1 MEYLDQDSTSPS
13 TKAIL
18 FPLSSKKDID
28 KILFYKIGRYKTL
41 LKWTLLPDSNFIEA
55 WPIPLIG

>member
-1 MEYLDQDSTSPS
+1 MLESLDQDSTSPS
-13 TKAIL
+13 TKDIL

-41 LKWTLLPDSNFIEA
+41 LK
-55 WPIPLIG
+55 